1 MKTSFKATALAVL
14 LLAASGPTLRADIND
29 MIALAL
35 YADQL
40 TDSGIGGNRFVELVD
55 ERYWGI
61 YPSTQHPGMGSYVQ
75 ELHARGLRGRALA
88 DAIHAEQARR
98 GVGPMKNSGNGN
110 TKIKPLPPGQAKKY
124 GLPPVSGP
132 PGQLKM
138 KPKDKA
144 FFPGNGKGN
153 GPGNSNGKGKG
164 KKNK

>member
-1 MKTSFKATALAVL
+1 MKTSLKTTALAAL
-14 LLAASGPTLRADIND
+14 FLAASGPTLRADIDD
-29 MIALAL
+29 MIGLAL

-40 TDSGIGGNRFVELVD
+40 IDHGIGGNRFVELVD
-55 ERYWGI
+55 ERYWGL
-61 YPSTQHPGMGSYVQ
+61 YPSTQHPGMGSHVQ

-98 GVGPMKNSGNGN
+98 GIGAMNGKSHGNGN
-110 TKIKPLPPGQAKKY
+110 VKIKPLPPGQAKKY
-124 GLPPVSGP
+124 GLQPVPGP

-144 FFPGNGKGN
+144 FIFGNGKGN
-153 GPGNSNGKGKG
+153 G